1 MNDVAERKH
10 LFRLWLRQ
18 FGGWAALYLIAYV
31 GAMWGA
37 FNLTPQ
43 PLRTALII
51 APIVPGAAMIWNVVR
66 SYRASD
72 EFVRLQI
79 LEAAAV
85 TALFTAFW
93 TLAYAFLE
101 LLGLPHISVGF
112 VHTFGWPVFIW
123 KMVRLMRMRA

>member
-1 MNDVAERKH
+1 LSRAADVVLKERR
-10 LFRLWLRQ
+10 RLVLGLRE
-18 FGGWAALYLIAYV
+18 
-31 GAMWGA
+31 
-37 FNLTPQ
+37 TPLHSGH
-43 PLRTALII
+43 LRTMVTLSDIGAII